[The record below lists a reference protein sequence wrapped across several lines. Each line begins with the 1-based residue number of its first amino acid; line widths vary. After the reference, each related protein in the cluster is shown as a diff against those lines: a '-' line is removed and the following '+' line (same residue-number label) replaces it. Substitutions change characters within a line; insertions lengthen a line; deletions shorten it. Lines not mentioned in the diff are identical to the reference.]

1 MIPLAL
7 VQNTLASIIR
17 ADGSPR
23 YAMCAMLV
31 GAVINIIGDPVAI
44 FALGLGIKG
53 AAYATILGQFVS
65 FMICAFYLTKSKTFK
80 ISLGSFRPN
89 AGILKRVMALGT
101 SSFLTQLSIVIIT
114 VINNIL
120 LPGFSKT

>member
-1 MIPLAL
+1 MIPLAF

-31 GAVINIIGDPVAI
+31 GAVINIIGDPIAI
-44 FALGLGIKG
+44 FVLGLGIKG

-65 FMICAFYLTKSKTFK
+65 FIICAPYLTKSKTFK
-80 ISLGSFRPN
+80 ISLKSF
-89 AGILKRVMALGT
+89 IEM
-101 SSFLTQLSIVIIT
+101 Q
-114 VINNIL
+114 
-120 LPGFSKT
+120 GF